1 MIERSYPAFGVLLV
15 DDEPNWLDSLS
26 LTLERSAGI
35 TNIVLCTDSRTVSDV
50 LSRGEIGLVLLDL
63 TMPHVSGQELLRQI
77 AEQHPEIVVIVLSG
91 MNDLTTAVGCMKAGG
106 FDYFVKTEEEDRIV
120 TGVLRAIR
128 LIELRLENLA
138 VRNHLLADSL
148 EHPEAFAEIISASK
162 AMRSVFQYSEAIAGS
177 AQPVLI
183 TGESGA
189 GKELV
194 ARAIHRLSNRQGPL
208 VCVNVAGLDD
218 NMFADTLFGHVKGAF
233 TGADA
238 SRNGMIEEAAHGT
251 LFLDEIG
258 DLSPSSQVKLLRLL
272 QEGEYFPVGSD
283 KPRRLQARVIAAT
296 NQDLVAKMSSG
307 QFRKDVY
314 FRLQTHKIH
323 IPPLREQ
330 KEDIPLLVDK
340 FLEEAARDSGKKKPA
355 IPGTLINL
363 LETYSFPGNVRELK
377 SMVYDAISQHKSGML
392 SMTPFMKA
400 TGRSELPGAL
410 MNTEFDSADNV
421 FVALDT
427 LPSPEQATT
436 LLIEEALRR
445 SKGNQ
450 SQAARLLGM
459 TQPAL
464 NKRLKRRK
472 TSGQ

>member
-1 MIERSYPAFGVLLV
+1 MMERSYPTFGVLLV

-35 TNIVLCTDSRTVSDV
+35 TNTVLCTDSRTVPDI
-50 LSRGEIGLVLLDL
+50 LASREIGLILLDL
-63 TMPHVSGQELLRQI
+63 TMPFVSGQELLRQI
-77 AEQHPEIVVIVLSG
+77 AEQHPETVVIVLSG
-91 MNDLTTAVGCMKAGG
+91 VNDLVTAVGCMKLGA

-120 TGVLRAIR
+120 TGVLHAIH
-128 LIELRLENLA
+128 LIELRRENLA

-148 EHPEAFAEIISASK
+148 ERPEAFAEIISTSK
-162 AMRSVFQYSEAIAGS
+162 AMRSVFQYSEAIAKS
-177 AQPVLI
+177 TQPVLI
-183 TGESGA
+183 TGESGV

-194 ARAIHRLSNRQGPL
+194 ARAIHTLSGRQGPL
-208 VCVNVAGLDD
+208 VCVNIAGLDD
-218 NMFADTLFGHVKGAF
+218 SIFADTLFGHVKGAF

-258 DLSPSSQVKLLRLL
+258 DLSLTSQVKLLRLL

-283 KPRRLQARVIAAT
+283 KPRRLQARVIVAT
-296 NQDLVAKMSSG
+296 NQDLAAKMSSG

-323 IPPLREQ
+323 IPPLREH

-340 FLEEAARDSGKKKPA
+340 FLEDAAGDYGKKKPA

-410 MNTEFDSADNV
+410 KNTEFDSVKNIFA
-421 FVALDT
+421 ALNT
-427 LPSPEQATT
+427 LPSPEQANT

-464 NKRLKRRK
+464 NKRLKRQNK
-472 TSGQ
+472 SDQ